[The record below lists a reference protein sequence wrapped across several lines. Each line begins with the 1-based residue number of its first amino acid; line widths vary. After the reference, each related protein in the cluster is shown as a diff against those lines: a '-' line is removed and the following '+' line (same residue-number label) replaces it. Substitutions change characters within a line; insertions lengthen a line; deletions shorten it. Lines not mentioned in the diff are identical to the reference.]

1 MWKEYVFSMVFAAVT
16 LVGITCTM
24 YQIYK
29 MTILDAKSRGLKHP
43 KFWAFFSMN
52 GNNSSGLLLYLI
64 GRRKYPIISMS
75 QANQKEIAT
84 RKKKIGLG
92 LIFLVVGSIG
102 FISCIF
108 LL

>member
-1 MWKEYVFSMVFAAVT
+1 MWKEYVFSIVFAAVL

-29 MTILDAKSRGLKHP
+29 ITIIDAKSRGLKHP
-43 KFWAFFSMN
+43 KFWAFFSMS

-64 GRRKYPIISMS
+64 GRRRYPIINMS
-75 QANQKEIAT
+75 ETNQKEITT

-92 LIFLVVGSIG
+92 LIFLAVGSIG
-102 FISCIF
+102 LISSLF